1 MNTLIIFVILIV
13 SIIALLIWCV
23 IEDDR
28 DERGRK

>member
-23 IEDDR
+23 VEDDK
-28 DERGRK
+28 DERR